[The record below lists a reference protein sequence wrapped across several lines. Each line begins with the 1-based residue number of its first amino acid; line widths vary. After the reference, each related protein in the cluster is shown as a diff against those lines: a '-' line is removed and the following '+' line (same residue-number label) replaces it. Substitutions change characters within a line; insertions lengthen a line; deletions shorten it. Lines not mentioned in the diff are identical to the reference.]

1 MVIPI
6 YDNDPLEK
14 SHRAYVTFALIA
26 LNVAIFL
33 VQDSASDKTST
44 LLLVNFAL
52 FPVAVSG
59 EAVTGGF
66 FASAQPTPERS
77 TS

>member
-14 SHRAYVTFALIA
+14 SHRAYVTFTLIA
-26 LNVAIFL
+26 LNIAIFIF
-33 VQDSASDKTST
+33 QDSASDKTST

-52 FPVAVSG
+52 SCTRKIARLSAISVK
-59 EAVTGGF
+59 VT
-66 FASAQPTPERS
+66 
-77 TS
+77 